1 MGTRLPVFLYLTVFC
16 IFSAG
21 CLGQQIS
28 SRPLI
33 TQPVI
38 ESQLT
43 TLKGNTHPLAQPKYD
58 VGTAPPD
65 LPMNRMLLVLKRSP
79 EQEHALR
86 ALLDDQQDKTSPHYH
101 KWLTPDEFGNQF
113 GPADQ
118 DIQTVTGWLQSH
130 GFAVNRIAHGRSVI
144 EFSGTEAQIEEAFH
158 TAIHKYAVNG
168 EEHWANASDPQIP
181 TALTPVISGIWSLH
195 NFRKKPQLKIL
206 DQKITAKYRPGS
218 RPEFTSG
225 TLHALAPA
233 DFYKIY
239 NVNPLVMG
247 RANISIVA
255 RSNIDPQDP
264 LYFHYWTYDQA
275 TGPTVILNGPDP
287 GALGGGDEVEADLD
301 ATWANAVAPTQGVFL
316 IVSASTNSTDGV
328 DLSEEYIIDHN
339 FGDVMSESFGDCEA
353 NYTNSEATGIS
364 TLAEQA
370 AAQGITYV
378 VASGDSGAE
387 GCDNPNTETIAT
399 HPVSVNVLASTPYT
413 VAVGGT
419 MFNEHGQPNTYWG
432 STDPVTLGSALA
444 YIPENVWNESCTTAQ
459 CGKNAGIWAGGGGT
473 SSFFSRPS
481 WQAGVSG
488 IPNDNLRH
496 LPDVAFTAAAH
507 DPYLLCV
514 QGSCVPDAQGLIHF
528 YGISGTSAAT
538 PAFAGIMSMVA
549 AAEGSRLGQPNY
561 VLYKLAANENLGQCN
576 ASSTTSTPASSC
588 IFHDVTAGN
597 NAVPG
602 EVGYSSSTAMYQS
615 GTGYDL
621 ATGLGSVNAANLIS
635 QWNTISFSPTSTTF
649 SISPTTAVHGSPLGV
664 SGTVTSNSGTG
675 IPTGPVWLVQ
685 TGYPHGNLVG
695 DSTADIFTLDPTGSF
710 TGVSHLLPG
719 GTYQVNAH
727 YAGDGTYAGS
737 DSSPLVQITI
747 QPESTTTTF
756 SVLTT
761 NSTGNLVP
769 FTGGPY
775 GTPVYLQAHLSWAS
789 GYGAPSSYVN
799 FWDKNN
805 GIASVYLDSHGNGTT
820 TALTQIPA
828 GTHSITAGYY
838 GDNSLNTSVDLTP
851 VNFTIAQVLTK
862 TTLNSQQTAHSF
874 VLTAIISA
882 SSIGSPATGLVT
894 FSSGGTTLGTVPLA
908 SGSTSNGTSQA
919 TASFDAT
926 QLPAGQYSV
935 VASYPGD
942 ANYAASSSAVMT
954 LNLVADFAL
963 SNGGIS
969 SQTVSAGTTAQYIND
984 LAVTPFFGF
993 PSAVNV
999 SCTSSAPQTNC
1010 TVNPS
1015 SYPLSS
1021 GAGVG
1026 TVSVTTTPRTAAE
1039 ITWPLSRP
1047 PFRLIG
1053 IGIMSLF
1060 VMTLITVPSHRR
1072 RSHFSVFLSVVF
1084 LVMLLGTTLVGCG
1097 GGNTTGNNGGGQTG
1111 TPAGTYTVTV
1121 TGLSG
1126 TVSHT
1131 TTFSLIVQ

>member
-1 MGTRLPVFLYLTVFC
+1 
-16 IFSAG
+16 
-21 CLGQQIS
+21 
-28 SRPLI
+28 
-33 TQPVI
+33 
-38 ESQLT
+38 
-43 TLKGNTHPLAQPKYD
+43 
-58 VGTAPPD
+58 
-65 LPMNRMLLVLKRSP
+65 MNRMLLGLKRSP

-86 ALLDDQQDKTSPHYH
+86 TLLDDQQDKASPRYH
-101 KWLTPDEFGNQF
+101 KWLTPEEFGTQF

-118 DIQTVTGWLQSH
+118 DLQTVTGWLQSH
-130 GFAVNRIAHGRSVI
+130 GFQVNRVSHGRSVI
-144 EFSGTEAQIEEAFH
+144 EFSGTENQIEQALH
-158 TAIHKYAVNG
+158 TSIHKYAVNG

-181 TALTPVISGIWSLH
+181 TALAPVVAGVWSLH
-195 NFRKKPQLKIL
+195 TFHKKPQLKIV

-247 RANISIVA
+247 RANIAVVA

-275 TGPTVILNGPDP
+275 TGPTIILNGPDP
-287 GALGGGDEVEADLD
+287 GELGGSEEVEADLD

-316 IVSASTNSTDGV
+316 IVSASTNATDGV
-328 DLSEEYIIDHN
+328 DLSEEYIIDNN

-353 NYTNSEATGIS
+353 NYTNTEAAGIS
-364 TLAEQA
+364 ALAEQA

-387 GCDNPNTETIAT
+387 GCDNPNTKTTAT
-399 HPVSVNVLASTPYT
+399 GPVSVNVLASTPYN

-419 MFNEHGQPNTYWG
+419 MFNEHGQASQYWG
-432 STDPVTLGSALA
+432 STDPVTLGSALS
-444 YIPENVWNESCTTAQ
+444 YIPENVWNESCTAAQ
-459 CGKNAGIWAGGGGT
+459 CGKSAGIWAGGGGA
-473 SSFFSRPS
+473 SSFFPKPS

-496 LPDVAFTAAAH
+496 LPDVALTAAAH
-507 DPYLLCV
+507 DAYLLCV
-514 QGSCVPDAQGLIHF
+514 HGSCVPDAQGFIHF
-528 YGISGTSAAT
+528 YGIAGTSAAT
-538 PAFAGIMSMVA
+538 PAFAGIISMVA

-576 ASSTTSTPASSC
+576 ASSTTSSPASSC

-602 EVGYSSSTAMYQS
+602 EVGYSSSSAKYQS

-621 ATGLGSVNAANLIS
+621 ATGLGSVNVANLIS
-635 QWNTISFSPTSTTF
+635 QWNTVSFSPTSTTF
-649 SISPTTAVHGSPLGV
+649 SISPKTAVHGSPLSV
-664 SGTVTSNSGTG
+664 SGTVASNTGTG

-685 TGYPHGNLVG
+685 TGYPHGNLIG
-695 DSTADIFTLDPTGSF
+695 DSTADIFTLDSTGSF

-737 DSSPLVQITI
+737 DSSPLVQLTI
-747 QPESTTTTF
+747 QPESTTTTL
-756 SVLTT
+756 SVLTR

-769 FTGGPY
+769 FTAGPY

-851 VNFTIAQVLTK
+851 VNFTIAQVLTN
-862 TTLNSQQTAHSF
+862 TTLSSQQTGQSL
-874 VLTAIISA
+874 VLTAVVSA
-882 SSIGSPATGLVT
+882 SSTGSPATGLVT
-894 FSSGGTTLGTVPLA
+894 FSSGGTTLGTVPLTN
-908 SGSTSNGTSQA
+908 GSTSNGNSQA

-942 ANYAASSSAVMT
+942 TNYAASSSVIMT
-954 LNLVADFAL
+954 LNLAPDFAL
-963 SNGGIS
+963 ANGGIN

-984 LAVTPFFGF
+984 LDVTPFFGF
-993 PSAVNV
+993 SAPVTV
-999 SCTSSAPQTNC
+999 SCASSAPKTNC
-1010 TVNPS
+1010 TANPS

-1026 TVSVTTTPRTAAE
+1026 TISVATTSRTIAA
-1039 ITWPLSRP
+1039 ITRPQSRP
-1047 PFRLIG
+1047 LFRSVVVC
-1053 IGIMSLF
+1053 IMSLL
-1060 VMTLITVPSHRR
+1060 VMTLMAMPTPQRSH
-1072 RSHFSVFLSVVF
+1072 HFSVVLSLVF
-1084 LVMLLGTTLVGCG
+1084 LLTLLGTTLVGCG
-1097 GGNTTGNNGGGQTG
+1097 GGNGGGNNGGGQAG

-1121 TGLSG
+1121 TGVSG

-1131 TTFSLIVQ
+1131 TTVSLIVQ